1 MRILH
6 IAPGTSRRLGG
17 PTSLLRGLVPVQQ
30 ARGHEVTIV
39 ATDLLVE
46 SDEDR
51 RVPGAEVRMV
61 PLVGPG
67 QWAYGRGLRRTI
79 REAVAQ
85 SDLVHV
91 HGVYSFAAVIGMRE
105 AHRQGVPFLGAPHG
119 VWTPDHHPRHPAM
132 NAVWDKVMLGPTLKH
147 AHVVVSDSK
156 RDEGYL
162 RERGYTRTDT
172 MVLGVDPAL
181 HDIDTPW
188 SERRGV
194 LFLSRVATKK
204 RLDLAL
210 RAYAASGLAE
220 RGHDFVVGGPIEPG
234 LPFDPQGLCDELGIS
249 DHVTFV
255 GTVEE
260 QQRRELLGRMR
271 VFILPSDDESFGI
284 AVAEAAS
291 AGMGVVTSDRVVAML
306 EAEHDGAAR
315 TYPQD
320 VDVLAGALSSAA
332 RDDAGPAA
340 AVLCEYARE
349 RWTWEH
355 AAQQIEDMVATP
367 KPGSRQPTA

>member
-17 PTSLLRGLVPVQQ
+17 PTTLLRGLVPVQK
-30 ARGHEVTIV
+30 ARGHQVSIV
-39 ATDLLVE
+39 ATDLLAE

-51 RVPGAEVRMV
+51 RVPGADVTLI
-61 PLVGPG
+61 PLLGPG
-67 QWAYGRGLRRTI
+67 QWAYGRGLHKAI
-79 REAVAQ
+79 KEAVAQ
-85 SDLVHV
+85 SDLVHI
-91 HGVYSFAAVIGMRE
+91 HGVYSFASVFGMRE
-105 AHRQGVPFLGAPHG
+105 AHRQGVPFLAAPHG

-132 NAVWDKVMLGPTLKH
+132 NAVWDKVMLGPTLKN

-162 RERGYTRTDT
+162 RERGYARTDT
-172 MVLGVDPAL
+172 MVLGVDPEL
-181 HDIDTPW
+181 HKIDTPW
-188 SERRGV
+188 KDRKGV
-194 LFLSRVATKK
+194 LFISRVAPKK

-210 RAYAASGLAE
+210 KAYAASGLKD
-220 RGHDFVVGGPIEPG
+220 RGHDMTVGGPIEPG
-234 LPFDPQGLCDELGIS
+234 LSFDPHALVEELGIA

-260 QQRRELLGRMR
+260 DMRRELLRTHR
-271 VFILPSDDESFGI
+271 VFILASDDESFGI

-291 AGMGVVTSDRVVAML
+291 AGLGVVTSDRVVAML

-315 TYPQD
+315 TFPQD
-320 VDVLAGALSSAA
+320 VDKLAAGLSTAA

-340 AVLCEYARE
+340 ATLCEYARE

-367 KPGSRQPTA
+367 QTGAPQHAA

>member
-17 PTSLLRGLVPVQQ
+17 PTSLLRGLVPVQRD
-30 ARGHEVTIV
+30 RGHSVTVV
-39 ATDLLVE
+39 ATDLFAE
-46 SDEDR
+46 SEEDR
-51 RVPGAEVRMV
+51 RVPGAEVRLV

-67 QWAYGRGLRRTI
+67 QLGYGRGLRQAI
-79 REAVAQ
+79 RAAVGDA
-85 SDLVHV
+85 DLVHV
-91 HGVYSFAAVIGMRE
+91 HGVYSFAAVFGMRE
-105 AHRQGVPFLGAPHG
+105 ARRAGVPFLAAPHG
-119 VWTPDHHPRHPAM
+119 VWTPDHRPHHPGL
-132 NAVWDKVMLGPTLKH
+132 NAVWDRVLLRPAMRH
-147 AHVVVSDSK
+147 AHVVVSDSR

-162 RERGYTRTDT
+162 RERGYPRTDT

-181 HDIDTPW
+181 HRIDTAW
-188 SERRGV
+188 KDRRGV

-210 RAYAASGLAE
+210 HAYARSGLAE
-220 RGHDFVVGGPIEPG
+220 RGHPMVVGGPIEPD
-234 LPFDPQGLCDELGIS
+234 LPYDPEALCRELGIA
-249 DHVTFV
+249 DHVDFV

-260 QQRRELLGRMR
+260 EQRRDLLARMR

-306 EAEHDGAAR
+306 EAEHDGVAS

-320 VDVLAGALSSAA
+320 PEVLAEGLADAA

-340 AVLCEYARE
+340 SALCEYARE
-349 RWTWEH
+349 RWTWERA
-355 AAQQIEDMVATP
+355 AAQIEEMAGSSTAVA
-367 KPGSRQPTA
+367 R